1 MRDWS
6 YGIGQINPETL
17 AELINKGYYPSVPV
31 YNGDADGFIDK
42 RALYLEIM
50 DDSKNPAI
58 IKLLCKKKLIVGS
71 KEHHLIA
78 N

>member
-1 MRDWS
+1 M
-6 YGIGQINPETL
+6 ELVKLMKTL
-17 AELINKGYYPSVPV
+17 AELINKGYYPSVYE

-50 DDSKNPAI
+50 DDSKNAAI
-58 IKLLCKKKLIVGS
+58 IALFMQKKLIVGS